1 LLAILLAI
9 VRRKELR
16 VSGGM
21 KVEENKRFEV
31 PFSSGAF
38 SSITSR

>member
-1 LLAILLAI
+1 MLWAD
-9 VRRKELR
+9 

-21 KVEENKRFEV
+21 KVEENKRFEI

-38 SSITSR
+38 SSTTSH